1 MGKDLLLLDPRHS
14 DISFGVLDVHALL
27 GGLWFHVEEFLKH
40 GGIWRL
46 FRL

>member
-1 MGKDLLLLDPRHS
+1 MGEDLLLLYPRHS

-27 GGLWFHVEEFLKH
+27 GGPRLHVKEFLEH
-40 GGIWRL
+40 CGIWRL